1 MRAIPFAVEAEL
13 VASVRGDSV
22 GELPEQVMPMIRPA
36 ARGVRRFLEG
46 ARSPGSLDLV
56 HGLDVHIPARPRG
69 PTVSTIH
76 DLSVV
81 DAPWSFPR
89 QRRFGELVAL
99 RHALRSADVVIADSQ
114 FTAERLRNRFGRDSV
129 VVHLAPASDMVPA
142 NEEVVAQVQDRYDLP
157 ARFVL
162 FVGMG
167 PRKDIDTLARACR
180 LAEVPLVI
188 GGAPSPT
195 VRPPQGAQHLGYVDR
210 AELPALYSA
219 ATVLAYPSV
228 YEGFGLPPLEAM
240 ACGTAVVAYD
250 IPPLREVLGDA
261 AALVSPGRDDQLAR
275 ALRTL
280 FVDDDQRRELAVTGS
295 ARTRRYAWSA
305 TATATAA
312 VYRQLGVA
320 C

>member
-1 MRAIPFAVEAEL
+1 
-13 VASVRGDSV
+13 
-22 GELPEQVMPMIRPA
+22 
-36 ARGVRRFLEG
+36 
-46 ARSPGSLDLV
+46 
-56 HGLDVHIPARPRG
+56 
-69 PTVSTIH
+69 
-76 DLSVV
+76 
-81 DAPWSFPR
+81 
-89 QRRFGELVAL
+89 
-99 RHALRSADVVIADSQ
+99 
-114 FTAERLRNRFGRDSV
+114 
-129 VVHLAPASDMVPA
+129 MVPA